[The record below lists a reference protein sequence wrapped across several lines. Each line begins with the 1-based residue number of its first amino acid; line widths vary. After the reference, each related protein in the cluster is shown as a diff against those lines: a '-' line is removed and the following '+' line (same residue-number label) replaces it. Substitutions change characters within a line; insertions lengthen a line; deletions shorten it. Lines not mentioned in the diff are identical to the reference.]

1 MPTPLIIDTDTGVD
15 DAMGVVYGLLT
26 PALDVLA
33 LTTVFGNVDVEK
45 TTRNTLAIAEQIGV
59 SAVPVARGAHK
70 GLLGVPRFN
79 PGIHGD
85 DGVGNANF
93 PPPGAAP
100 LDEHAAQTIIRVV
113 RERPGEVVLAPIGP
127 LTNLALAAMLDPEL
141 PRLVR
146 GVVWMGGVVTTPG
159 NVTPVAEADA
169 DHDPEAAQIVLEADW
184 PVTMV
189 GLDVTD
195 HVCLEEADLERLRAA
210 NTPAARYVA
219 AISPFYMRFYE
230 KVLGRFACAMHSAL
244 AVAVAADPALATRT
258 ESYPMAVEL
267 DGRITRGMTVAD
279 RRPGRDT
286 GARDG
291 LSARDVTVVLEVDE
305 ERFKADFMATLCGG

>member
-1 MPTPLIIDTDTGVD
+1 MTTPVIIDTDTGVD
-15 DAMGVVYGLLT
+15 DAMGVVYGLLS
-26 PALDVLA
+26 PRLEVLA
-33 LTTVFGNVDVEK
+33 LTSVFGNVDVEK
-45 TTRNTLAIAEQIGV
+45 TTRNTLAIAEQLGV
-59 SAVPVARGAHK
+59 PGPQVARGAHK

-93 PPPGAAP
+93 PAP
-100 LDEHAAQTIIRVV
+100 RATAIDEHAAQTIVRLV
-113 RERPGEVVLAPIGP
+113 RERPGQVVLVPIGP

-141 PRLVR
+141 PGLVR

-169 DHDPEAAQIVLEADW
+169 DHDPEAAQMVLEADW

-195 HVCLEEADLERLRAA
+195 RVCLEEADLERLRAA
-210 NTPAARYVA
+210 DTPAGRYLA

-230 KVLGRFACAMHSAL
+230 QILGRFACAMHSAL
-244 AVAVAADPALATRT
+244 AVAVAADPTLATRT
-258 ESYPMAVEL
+258 ASYPMAVEL
-267 DGRITRGMTVAD
+267 DGRLTRGLTVAD

-286 GARDG
+286 GAREG
-291 LSARDVTVVLEVDE
+291 MSARDVEVVLEVDE
-305 ERFKADFMATLCGG
+305 ERFKAEFMDTVCA